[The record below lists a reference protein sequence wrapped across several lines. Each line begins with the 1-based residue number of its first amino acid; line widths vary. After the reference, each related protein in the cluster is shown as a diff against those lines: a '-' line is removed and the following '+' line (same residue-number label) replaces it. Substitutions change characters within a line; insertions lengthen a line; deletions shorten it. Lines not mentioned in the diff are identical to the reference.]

1 VPVLKLKGPLKFQL
15 SWSTDL
21 AGLCGGVKRHD
32 YKLKQVWVSV
42 RDSRAPSHYG
52 GLSFKRAGAVAFELR
67 SQNPPQHVAVTS
79 PVTCAVACL
88 LPLFWQRRPQVVACN
103 LRLGIQSPEAK

>member
-1 VPVLKLKGPLKFQL
+1 MNF
-15 SWSTDL
+15 
-21 AGLCGGVKRHD
+21 GVKIRHNFNF
-32 YKLKQVWVSV
+32 V
-42 RDSRAPSHYG
+42 
-52 GLSFKRAGAVAFELR
+52 E
-67 SQNPPQHVAVTS
+67 HVAVTS